1 MASPYD
7 GDVAQELAIDLGTTR
22 CRMASREHGLVVDQP
37 TVVAIDGRTRAVVA
51 IGTNAQQMIGSTT
64 KPTRAAAPI
73 VEGALADYDVAVR
86 MFRYLYRVGGGGR
99 FGRPKVILSVPGTA
113 TAIERRALGKAAV
126 EAGATSVRLVT
137 QPLAAALE
145 LELPL
150 DQPVGS
156 MVCDFGGGKSEMA
169 VLSLGG
175 IVGIRG
181 LRIGGRNLDDAIAA
195 HIRSSYGV
203 VVPHHLVNEVKE
215 QVASATVPTTDRS
228 YALLGRSAATGE
240 PEEVVLGTAELQA
253 CIDELIR
260 QITDATVQCLSEA
273 PPEMSQDII
282 FQGIHLIGGG
292 SQLRGFP
299 ERLSQST
306 DVPVHE
312 HDDPSSI
319 VVSGLLRCFAL
330 KGRMAE
336 ILQKV

>member
-1 MASPYD
+1 M
-7 GDVAQELAIDLGTTR
+7 
-22 CRMASREHGLVVDQP
+22 
-37 TVVAIDGRTRAVVA
+37 
-51 IGTNAQQMIGSTT
+51 
-64 KPTRAAAPI
+64 
-73 VEGALADYDVAVR
+73 
-86 MFRYLYRVGGGGR
+86 
-99 FGRPKVILSVPGTA
+99 
-113 TAIERRALGKAAV
+113 
-126 EAGATSVRLVT
+126 
-137 QPLAAALE
+137 
-145 LELPL
+145 
-150 DQPVGS
+150 
-156 MVCDFGGGKSEMA
+156 
-169 VLSLGG
+169 
-175 IVGIRG
+175 GIRG

-195 HIRSSYGV
+195 HIRSIYGV

-312 HDDPSSI
+312 HDDPASI